1 MKKKARPER
10 LVKKLGEYI
19 NEGEITLTEAAFGI
33 EVKPKVMIV
42 QYFALGISAMKHSGF
57 LAFLVRLSLILSS
70 PHPSKYCLQ
79 YLRTIPL
86 NMNL

>member
-33 EVKPKVMIV
+33 EVSV
-42 QYFALGISAMKHSGF
+42 QTIINWVKKKYSP
-57 LAFLVRLSLILSS
+57 RSLILINRLE
-70 PHPSKYCLQ
+70 KYLKKVERKIKK
-79 YLRTIPL
+79 LTF
-86 NMNL
+86 NS